1 MGIRRE
7 FFIRSGTADFL
18 EKVRDFLAVQENCL
32 VNNGGDVLCFL
43 SGLCRFLRNSGLFRR
58 LAALTVLL
66 T

>member
-7 FFIRSGTADFL
+7 FSIRGITADFL
-18 EKVRDFLAVQENCL
+18 EKRRDFLTVQDNRL

-58 LAALTVLL
+58 LAALTVFL